1 MVDMEERGKIVVI
14 VAPSGTGKSSLI
26 SRLKGDFP
34 DLLESVSHTTRS
46 PREGEVNGTH
56 YFFTK
61 VGLFKEMIEAGT
73 FIEWAEVHSNYYG
86 TSKEFIDTALKKGQS
101 LIFDLDVQG
110 ADSFKDYFGDKA
122 NIIFIAPPSLE
133 DLEKRLRGR
142 ATDKD
147 EIIKRRLNN
156 AKKEILRKNDYDYC
170 LVNDE
175 FESSYAKLKEIVG
188 KVLGV

>member
-1 MVDMEERGKIVVI
+1 MVKLMG
-14 VAPSGTGKSSLI
+14 LI
-26 SRLKGDFP
+26 
-34 DLLESVSHTTRS
+34 T
-46 PREGEVNGTH
+46 
-56 YFFTK
+56 FFTEVK
-61 VGLFKEMIEAGT
+61 SFKKMIEMGV

-86 TSKEFIDTALKKGQS
+86 TSKEFIDMALKKGQS

-110 ADSFKDYFGDKA
+110 ADSFKDYFGEKA

-142 ATDKD
+142 ATD
-147 EIIKRRLNN
+147 EEEVIKRRLNN

-170 LVNDE
+170 LVNDD
-175 FESSYAKLKEIVG
+175 FEPSYGRLKEIVG

>member
-1 MVDMEERGKIVVI
+1 MADIERGKIVVI

-26 SRLKGDFP
+26 CRLKVDFP
-34 DLLESVSHTTRS
+34 GLVESVSHTTR
-46 PREGEVNGTH
+46 PAREGEVDGTH
-56 YFFTK
+56 YFFTE
-61 VGLFKEMIEAGT
+61 VESFKQMIEMGV

-86 TSKEFIDTALKKGQS
+86 TSKEFIDMALKKGQS

-110 ADSFKDYFGDKA
+110 ADSFKDYFGKKA

-147 EIIKRRLNN
+147 EVIKRRLNN
-156 AKKEILRKNDYDYC
+156 AEKEILRKNDYDYC

-175 FESSYAKLKEIVG
+175 FESSYARLKEIVG

>member
-1 MVDMEERGKIVVI
+1 MADIERGKIVVI

-26 SRLKGDFP
+26 SRLKVDFP
-34 DLLESVSHTTRS
+34 SLVESVSHTTRP
-46 PREGEVNGTH
+46 PREGEIDGTH
-56 YFFTK
+56 YFFTE
-61 VGLFKEMIEAGT
+61 VESFKQMIEVGV

-86 TSKEFIDTALKKGQS
+86 TSKEFIDLALKKGQS

-110 ADSFKDYFGDKA
+110 ADSFKDYFGKKA

-147 EIIKRRLNN
+147 EVIKRRLNN
-156 AKKEILRKNDYDYC
+156 AEKEILRKNDYDYC

-175 FESSYAKLKEIVG
+175 FESSYARLKEIVG

>member
-1 MVDMEERGKIVVI
+1 MVINERGKIVVI

-26 SRLKGDFP
+26 NRLKGDFP
-34 DLLESVSHTTRS
+34 GLVESVSHTTRS

-56 YFFTK
+56 YFFTE
-61 VGLFKEMIEAGT
+61 VESFKEMIEADI

-86 TSKEFIDTALKKGQS
+86 TSKEFIDTALKNGQS

-110 ADSFKDYFGDKA
+110 ADSFKDYFGKKA

-142 ATDKD
+142 ATDED
-147 EIIKRRLNN
+147 DVIKRRLNN

-175 FESSYAKLKEIVG
+175 FESSYAKLKEVVG

>member
-1 MVDMEERGKIVVI
+1 
-14 VAPSGTGKSSLI
+14 
-26 SRLKGDFP
+26 
-34 DLLESVSHTTRS
+34 
-46 PREGEVNGTH
+46 
-56 YFFTK
+56 
-61 VGLFKEMIEAGT
+61 MIEAGV

-86 TSKEFIDTALKKGQS
+86 TSKKFIDTTLEKGQS

-110 ADSFKDYFGDKA
+110 ADSFKDYFGEKA
-122 NIIFIAPPSLE
+122 NVIFIAPPSLE

-142 ATDKD
+142 ATDED
-147 EIIKRRLNN
+147 DVIKRRLNN

-175 FESSYAKLKEIVG
+175 FESSYAKLKEVVG

>member
-1 MVDMEERGKIVVI
+1 LVEVKRGKIVVI

-26 SRLKGDFP
+26 TRLKGDLP
-34 DLLESVSHTTRS
+34 DLVESVSHTTRA
-46 PREGEVNGTH
+46 PREGEVDGTH

-61 VGLFKEMIEAGT
+61 ESLFKEMIEAGV
-73 FIEWAEVHSNYYG
+73 FIEWAEVHQNYYG
-86 TSKEFIDTALKKGQS
+86 TSKEFIDLTLKKGKS

-110 ADSFKDYFGDKA
+110 ADSFKEYFGVKA
-122 NIIFIAPPSLE
+122 HIIFIAPPSLE

-142 ATDKD
+142 ATDD
-147 EIIKRRLNN
+147 DNVIKRRLSN
-156 AKKEILRKNDYDYC
+156 AKKEILRRNDYDYC

-175 FESSYAKLKEIVG
+175 FESSYGKLKDIVK